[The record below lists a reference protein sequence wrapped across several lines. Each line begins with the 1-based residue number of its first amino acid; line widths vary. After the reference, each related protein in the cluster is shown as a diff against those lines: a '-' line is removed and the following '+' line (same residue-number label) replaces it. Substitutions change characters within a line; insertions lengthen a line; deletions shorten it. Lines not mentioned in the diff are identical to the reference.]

1 MKKQWVIVLMMS
13 SFTFIYQGVSMNKEI
28 NTELS
33 SLFPSAVD
41 GWGKTEDQFY
51 DRENLYEYIDGG
63 AELYLSYG
71 FQRVLS
77 RRYHRDGQPM
87 IVVDVFDM
95 KESANAFGLFCHSRE
110 MVDSTYGQ
118 GSQSYPGLLTFW
130 KDRYYVSILASP
142 ETPESKKAIANL
154 ARKIEEKI
162 DKTGE
167 LPEILKYLPQKNLK
181 EESIRYFTHHTWL
194 NSHFF
199 IADENIFQISEETPA
214 VLARYP
220 GQGIL
225 LIVIYPDPAPAQAAY
240 QAYEKYFAAPN
251 ASQGTVQNQL
261 ISHPEG
267 QAPAI
272 KFLTGIKITQL
283 EDGSW
288 TGARLYDRQFVA
300 VFQGAGEE
308 QVAALIADVPKNLNQ
323 K

>member
-1 MKKQWVIVLMMS
+1 MKKQSLLVLIMLG
-13 SFTFIYQGVSMNKEI
+13 FTSIYQGVSMSKEI
-28 NTELS
+28 NTKLS
-33 SLFPSAVD
+33 RLLPPAVD
-41 GWGKTEDQFY
+41 GWEQTEDQFY
-51 DRENLYEYIDGG
+51 DRTNLYEYIDGG

-71 FQRVLS
+71 FQEVLS

-87 IVVDVFDM
+87 IVADVFDM

-110 MVDSTYGQ
+110 IVDCTYGQ

-154 ARKIEEKI
+154 ARKIEKKI
-162 DKTGE
+162 DRTGK
-167 LPEILKYLPQKNLK
+167 LPGILGYLPRKNLK
-181 EESIRYFTHHTWL
+181 EESIRYFTHHAWL

-199 IADENIFQISEETPA
+199 IADENIFQINVESPA

-225 LIVIYPDPAPAQAAY
+225 LIVIYPDPNQAQAAY
-240 QAYEKYFAAPN
+240 QAYENYFATQN
-251 ASQGTVQNQL
+251 ASQGTVQDQR

-267 QAPAI
+267 QTPI
-272 KFLTGIKITQL
+272 GFPTKMKITKL

-300 VFQGAGEE
+300 VFQGNGEE
-308 QVAALIADVPKNLNQ
+308 QLAALIAEVPKNLNQ